1 MILTFQQHLEQHR
14 TSEDLADLPWIL
26 SGITLA
32 TKMVE
37 ARIRRAGLENL
48 QGSTISTNVH
58 GEVRQ
63 KLDVYANEALLH
75 CLGVRE
81 NVFALVSEENDQPI
95 TLNRG
100 SSVGKYVIVF
110 DPLDG
115 SSNIDVNINVGTI
128 FSIYRCDPASPENP
142 VEYLTSPGA
151 NQVAAGYVLYGPS
164 TELVYT
170 AGSGVHSFTL
180 DPSIGAY
187 ILSRERIEMPAHGKY
202 YSFNDAQC
210 ERIPSPYWDY
220 IHFLRMRPW
229 GVEYSARY
237 VGSLVADF
245 HRTLLKGGVFLY
257 PPTDIHPSGKLRLL
271 YEAKPLSFIAE
282 QAGGRA
288 TDGNQRILSITPEGI
303 HQRIPFIV
311 GSSREMAALGDHMRS
326 TGADFV
332 NISACT
338 HRAKKR
344 SELLG

>member
-14 TSEDLADLPWIL
+14 TSDDLADLPWIL

-37 ARIRRAGLENL
+37 ARIRRAGLENRH
-48 QGSTISTNVH
+48 GSANTTNVH
-58 GEVRQ
+58 GEAQQ

-75 CLGVRE
+75 CLGVRK

-100 SSVGKYVIVF
+100 RSAGKYVIVF

-115 SSNIDVNINVGTI
+115 SSNIDVNIDVGTI
-128 FSIYRCDPASPENP
+128 FSIYRRDPASPEDP

-151 NQVAAGYVLYGPS
+151 KQVAAGYVLYGPS

-170 AGSGVHSFTL
+170 AGNGVHSFIL

-187 ILSRERIEMPAHGKY
+187 ILSRELIEMPAHGKY

-210 ERIPSPYWDY
+210 ERIPSFFWDY

-257 PPTDIHPSGKLRLL
+257 PPTDTHPSGKLRLL

-282 QAGGRA
+282 QAGGSA
-288 TDGNQRILSITPEGI
+288 TDGNQRILSITPKRI
-303 HQRIPFIV
+303 HQRIPFIF
-311 GSSREMAALGDHMRS
+311 GSSREMAALGDSMR
-326 TGADFV
+326 GAETV
-332 NISACT
+332 LI
-338 HRAKKR
+338 RAT
-344 SELLG
+344 SNPAPC